1 MRNPFSFIF
10 GKRREQREQRERSAL
25 EQYTSRISM
34 ESFLGIYCTS
44 PAGIRLAS
52 AVSVNALFWATHMV
66 GGIVKH
72 CSTFQKRMGGGGRR
86 IEWKDAALFEAV
98 AYCHG
103 YLEYCGGKE
112 RSTASSSPDPIYD
125 DAMQLASAITGDI
138 VARDMVPRVSK
149 NALALR
155 VEQYVKSFDQGIQNT
170 LEEVEFTLA
179 QAFVY
184 GDTPGWRT
192 GPPVLDF
199 ALGEAVSMMVK
210 IEQATALGAL
220 IDVSRILH
228 AKGDELLREWNTRAP

>member
-1 MRNPFSFIF
+1 MRSTAVL
-10 GKRREQREQRERSAL
+10 RLERA
-25 EQYTSRISM
+25 
-34 ESFLGIYCTS
+34 
-44 PAGIRLAS
+44 
-52 AVSVNALFWATHMV
+52 
-66 GGIVKH
+66 
-72 CSTFQKRMGGGGRR
+72 
-86 IEWKDAALFEAV
+86 
-98 AYCHG
+98 
-103 YLEYCGGKE
+103 
-112 RSTASSSPDPIYD
+112 STASSSPDPIYD

-155 VEQYVKSFDQGIQNT
+155 VEQYVKSFDQGIQNA